1 MENLDSKTQE
11 LLKKYQEG
19 KCTAEEVALL
29 EHLYNLSAGSLT
41 PENLSDQ
48 DYNQVRDEIWSKLPF
63 HTASQTT
70 DHKIRRLT
78 IVKRAAMVAAVF
90 IGLLVIYFVNQN
102 QHRKPQNY
110 TADIP
115 PGGNNAVL
123 TLADGKKIILGDA
136 ESGKIA
142 EQTGIKIIQTAAG
155 EIIYEA
161 TGTGMDT
168 SVYKYNTIETPVG
181 GKYQVRLPDGT
192 KVWLNALSSITYPVT
207 LNSVSE
213 RQLSLTGEAY
223 FQVSPDKH
231 RPFSIKTYNQQVVV
245 LGTHF
250 NINSYTDEQAIKTTL
265 FEGRVKVINNDSG
278 KEDFLKPGEQSVVRS
293 NSTMINKADEEEA
306 LAWVNDKIIF
316 NDEPLADIMRKVARW
331 YNVEVTFRDGTEKIT
346 FMGAVSRNKKISSVL
361 NYFKSTETVDFILR
375 DNRIV
380 VVKK

>member
-29 EHLYNLSAGSLT
+29 EHLYNLSAGSSV

-48 DYNQVRDEIWSKLPF
+48 DYNLVRDEIWSKLPF
-63 HTASQTT
+63 HTASHTT
-70 DHKIRRLT
+70 DHKVRRLT
-78 IVKRAAMVAAVF
+78 IVRRAAMVAAVF
-90 IGLLVIYFVNQN
+90 IGLFVVYFFSQN
-102 QHRKPQNY
+102 QHRKSQNY
-110 TADIP
+110 TSDIP
-115 PGGNNAVL
+115 PGGNKAVL

-161 TGTGMDT
+161 TGTGVDT

-293 NSTMINKADEEEA
+293 NSTTINKADEEEA

-380 VVKK
+380 VIKK